1 MNRITIDSRRTRE
14 QWRDVLDKVTTG
26 EGDVVVTRS
35 KKPMVAIIPY
45 EDYEL
50 MSEQLDEIRSARIA
64 STLYEQWKA
73 GRIAAVPWSAV
84 KQRLTEMNDEV
95 HSDSLSASGESTG
108 EDS

>member
-1 MNRITIDSRRTRE
+1 MSVITLDSRRTRE

-50 MSEQLDEIRSARIA
+50 MSEELDEIRSARIA
-64 STLYEQWKA
+64 STLYKQWKN
-73 GRIAAVPWSAV
+73 GRIAAVPWSEV
-84 KQRLTEMNDEV
+84 KQRLTELDNEV
-95 HSDSLSASGESTG
+95 QSNSLSTSGESPG
-108 EDS
+108 ENS